1 VADDAHP
8 LGAALAAA
16 RRERGLSV
24 EEVSAATRI
33 RPAII
38 RAIENDDFDACGG
51 AVYARGHLRSV
62 AQVVG
67 ADPRPLVEEFDRRF
81 DQPVPALRTAP
92 LGSFEP
98 PRDAGRSG
106 RQSPT
111 WASVAAGVLVVV
123 VLFLGASWIVGR
135 GRDDAAGSS
144 AAQGVPTTAAATTT
158 EPAPTPAATSK
169 PAPPAVTGV
178 VLKLQAS
185 GGSSWVSVTA
195 SDGNQLYQGVLT
207 DGTAKEFRDARQLSV
222 RFGNSPAVRITQNG
236 RDLGAPRCD
245 RQVCTVAF
253 SATAAG

>member
-1 VADDAHP
+1 MADDVRP

-16 RRERGLSV
+16 RHERGLSV

-81 DQPVPALRTAP
+81 HQPVPALRTAP

-111 WASVAAGVLVVV
+111 WASVAVGVLVVV
-123 VLFLGASWIVGR
+123 VLFLGVSWLVGR
-135 GRDDAAGSS
+135 GHDDAAGSPGPQAIGTT
-144 AAQGVPTTAAATTT
+144 AAVPTTT
-158 EPAPTPAATSK
+158 PAPKPSATAK
-169 PAPPAVTGV
+169 PAPPAVKGV
-178 VLKLQAS
+178 VLRLRAS
-185 GGSSWVSVTA
+185 GGSSWVSVTG
-195 SDGNQLYQGVLT
+195 SDGNQLYQGILT
-207 DGTAKEFRDARQLSV
+207 DGTAKEFRDAKLLSV
-222 RFGNSPAVRITQNG
+222 RFGNSPAVRVTQNG
-236 RDLGAPRCD
+236 RDMGSPRCD

-253 SATAAG
+253 GSPTAG

>member
-1 VADDAHP
+1 VADDARP

-33 RPAII
+33 RPAIV
-38 RAIENDDFDACGG
+38 RAIEKDDFDACGG

-81 DQPVPALRTAP
+81 NQPVPALRTAP

-123 VLFLGASWIVGR
+123 VLFLGVSWLVGR
-135 GRDDAAGSS
+135 GGDDDGSPV
-144 AAQGVPTTAAATTT
+144 AQSVPTAAAATTR
-158 EPAPTPAATSK
+158 PAPSRAPTSTP
-169 PAPPAVTGV
+169 PAPAVKGV
-178 VLKLQAS
+178 VLRLQAS
-185 GGSSWVSVTA
+185 GGSSWVSVTS

-222 RFGNSPAVRITQNG
+222 RFGNSPAVQVTQNG
-236 RDLGAPRCD
+236 RAMGAPRCD

-253 SATAAG
+253 GATAAG

>member
-1 VADDAHP
+1 MADDARP

-33 RPAII
+33 RPAIV
-38 RAIENDDFDACGG
+38 RAIEKDDFDACGG

-81 DQPVPALRTAP
+81 NQPVPALRTAP

-123 VLFLGASWIVGR
+123 VLVLGVSWLVGR
-135 GRDDAAGSS
+135 GGDDSGSPL
-144 AAQGVPTTAAATTT
+144 AQSVPTAAAATTR
-158 EPAPTPAATSK
+158 PAPSRAPTSRP
-169 PAPPAVTGV
+169 PAPEVKGV
-178 VLKLQAS
+178 VLRLQAS
-185 GGSSWVSVTA
+185 GGSSWVSVTS

-222 RFGNSPAVRITQNG
+222 RFGNSPAVQVTQNG
-236 RDLGAPRCD
+236 RAVGAPRCD

-253 SATAAG
+253 GATAAG

>member
-1 VADDAHP
+1 VADDVRP

-24 EEVSAATRI
+24 EDVSAATRI

-67 ADPRPLVEEFDRRF
+67 ADSRPLIEEFDRRF
-81 DQPVPALRTAP
+81 HQPVPALRTAP

-111 WASVAAGVLVVV
+111 WASVAVGVLVVV
-123 VLFLGASWIVGR
+123 VIFLAASWLVGR
-135 GRDDAAGSS
+135 DGGDASGSP
-144 AAQGVPTTAAATTT
+144 AAQAAATTAAPPST
-158 EPAPTPAATSK
+158 PAPTPTASRK
-169 PAPPAVTGV
+169 PPAPAPKGV
-178 VLKLQAS
+178 VLRLRAT
-185 GGSSWVSVTA
+185 GGSSWVSVTGSA
-195 SDGNQLYQGVLT
+195 GAQLYQGILT
-207 DGTAKEFRDARQLSV
+207 DGTAREFRDARQLSV
-222 RFGNSPAVRITQNG
+222 RFGNSPAVRVTQNG
-236 RDLGAPRCD
+236 RDMGAPRCD
-245 RQVCTVAF
+245 RQVCTIAF
-253 SATAAG
+253 GSPTAG

>member
-16 RRERGLSV
+16 RRDRGLSV

-38 RAIENDDFDACGG
+38 RAIEKDDFDACGG

-81 DQPVPALRTAP
+81 NQPVPALRTAP

-123 VLFLGASWIVGR
+123 VLFLGVSWIVGR
-135 GRDDAAGSS
+135 GGDDDTGTP
-144 AAQGVPTTAAATTT
+144 AAQSLPTAAAATTR
-158 EPAPTPAATSK
+158 PAPTATPTAK
-169 PAPPAVTGV
+169 PPAPAVKGV
-178 VLKLQAS
+178 VLRLQAS
-185 GGSSWVSVTA
+185 GGSSWVSVTS

-207 DGTAKEFRDARQLSV
+207 DGTAKEFRDGRQLSV
-222 RFGNSPAVRITQNG
+222 RFGNSPAVQVTQNG
-236 RDLGAPRCD
+236 RAMGPPRCD

-253 SATAAG
+253 GTTAAG

>member
-1 VADDAHP
+1 MADDARP

-24 EEVSAATRI
+24 EDVSAATRI
-33 RPAII
+33 RPAIV

-51 AVYARGHLRSV
+51 AVYARGHLRSI

-81 DQPVPALRTAP
+81 NQPVPALRTAP

-123 VLFLGASWIVGR
+123 VIFLGASWLVGR
-135 GRDDAAGSS
+135 GDGDPSAPVAQSVPTS
-144 AAQGVPTTAAATTT
+144 AAAAPTKPT
-158 EPAPTPAATSK
+158 PTPATTSK
-169 PAPPAVTGV
+169 PAPPAVKGV
-178 VLKLQAS
+178 VLRLQAS
-185 GGSSWVSVTA
+185 GGSSWVSVTG

-207 DGTAKEFRDARQLSV
+207 DGTAKEFRDAKQLSV

-236 RDLGAPRCD
+236 RDMGAPRCD

-253 SATAAG
+253 GVPAAG

>member
-1 VADDAHP
+1 MADDVHP

-62 AQVVG
+62 AQVVH

-81 DQPVPALRTAP
+81 NQPVPALRTAP

-135 GRDDAAGSS
+135 GGDDAAGSS
-144 AAQGVPTTAAATTT
+144 LAQAVPTTAAAAPTR
-158 EPAPTPAATSK
+158 PAPA
-169 PAPPAVTGV
+169 PAVTSAPAAPAVKGV
-178 VLKLQAS
+178 VLRLLAS
-185 GGSSWVSVTA
+185 GGSSWVLVTA
-195 SDGNQLYQGVLT
+195 SDGNQLFQGVLT
-207 DGTAKEFRDARQLSV
+207 DGTAKEFRDAKQLSV
-222 RFGNSPAVRITQNG
+222 RFGNSPAVRVTQNG

-253 SATAAG
+253 GSTAAG

>member
-1 VADDAHP
+1 VADDVRP

-38 RAIENDDFDACGG
+38 RAIEDDDFDACGG

-81 DQPVPALRTAP
+81 NQPVPALRTAP

-111 WASVAAGVLVVV
+111 WASVAVGVLVVV
-123 VLFLGASWIVGR
+123 VIFLGASWLIGR
-135 GRDDAAGSS
+135 GNDDTPAAPVARS
-144 AAQGVPTTAAATTT
+144 APTTAAPAATT
-158 EPAPTPAATSK
+158 PAPATSK
-169 PAPPAVTGV
+169 PAPPAIRGV
-178 VLKLQAS
+178 VLRLQAS
-185 GGSSWVSVTA
+185 GGSSWVSVTS

-207 DGTAKEFRDARQLSV
+207 SGTAREFRDAKQLSV

-236 RDLGAPRCD
+236 RDMGAPRCD

-253 SATAAG
+253 GVPAVG

>member
-1 VADDAHP
+1 VADDVRP

-81 DQPVPALRTAP
+81 NQPVPALRTAP

-111 WASVAAGVLVVV
+111 WTSVAAGVLVVV
-123 VLFLGASWIVGR
+123 LLFLGASWIVGR
-135 GRDDAAGSS
+135 RGDDAAGSPAAQS
-144 AAQGVPTTAAATTT
+144 AAPTATTT
-158 EPAPTPAATSK
+158 TSPAPRSPVPSK
-169 PAPPAVTGV
+169 PAPPAVKGV
-178 VLKLQAS
+178 VLTLRAT

-195 SDGNQLYQGVLT
+195 SDGNQLYQGILT
-207 DGTAKEFRDARQLSV
+207 DGTAKEFRDAKLLSV

-236 RDLGAPRCD
+236 RDVGTPRCD
-245 RQVCTVAF
+245 RQVCTVSF
-253 SATAAG
+253 GSPAAG

>member
-81 DQPVPALRTAP
+81 NQPVPALRTAP

-123 VLFLGASWIVGR
+123 VLFLGASWIIGR
-135 GRDDAAGSS
+135 RGDDASGS
-144 AAQGVPTTAAATTT
+144 AAARAVPTTAAAATTT
-158 EPAPTPAATSK
+158 PAPTPAVTSK
-169 PAPPAVTGV
+169 PAAPAVKGV

-236 RDLGAPRCD
+236 RDMGAPRCD

-253 SATAAG
+253 GSTAAG